1 LRPFATKRP
10 LGEAAPPPQ
19 GLGPGFIFAS
29 KTRNQDASA
38 RAGWRRGRAARA
50 PACVNAPRAAH
61 KTCKSAARR
70 PLLFRGTARPNGAI
84 FVTDQ
89 PQDIAKL
96 KEEIIE
102 VIASEG
108 MVDRSKVTPDATIES
123 LDLKSV
129 DIVMIL
135 TALEEKFNVY
145 IPMDGSL
152 QEAKTVEALIGAIA
166 EHIQKEREN
175 Q

>member
-1 LRPFATKRP
+1 VA
-10 LGEAAPPPQ
+10 EDPQ
-19 GLGPGFIFAS
+19 E
-29 KTRNQDASA
+29 K
-38 RAGWRRGRAARA
+38 
-50 PACVNAPRAAH
+50 
-61 KTCKSAARR
+61 
-70 PLLFRGTARPNGAI
+70 
-84 FVTDQ
+84 
-89 PQDIAKL
+89 AKL
-96 KEEIIE
+96 VDEIIE
-102 VIASEG
+102 VIAAEG

-152 QEAKTVEALIGAIA
+152 QDAKTVAGLIDAIA
-166 EHIQKEREN
+166 DYVLKEREK

>member
-1 LRPFATKRP
+1 VDVADD
-10 LGEAAPPPQ
+10 PQ
-19 GLGPGFIFAS
+19 E
-29 KTRNQDASA
+29 K
-38 RAGWRRGRAARA
+38 
-50 PACVNAPRAAH
+50 
-61 KTCKSAARR
+61 
-70 PLLFRGTARPNGAI
+70 
-84 FVTDQ
+84 
-89 PQDIAKL
+89 AKL
-96 KEEIIE
+96 VEEIIE
-102 VIASEG
+102 VIAAEG

-152 QEAKTVEALIGAIA
+152 QDAKTVEALIDAIA
-166 EHIQKEREN
+166 EYVMKEREK

>member
-1 LRPFATKRP
+1 M
-10 LGEAAPPPQ
+10 
-19 GLGPGFIFAS
+19 
-29 KTRNQDASA
+29 
-38 RAGWRRGRAARA
+38 
-50 PACVNAPRAAH
+50 
-61 KTCKSAARR
+61 
-70 PLLFRGTARPNGAI
+70 
-84 FVTDQ
+84 TDQ
-89 PQDIAKL
+89 PQDLSKL
-96 KEEIIE
+96 KDEIID

-108 MVDRSKVTPDATIES
+108 MIDKEKVTPDATIES

-152 QEAKTVEALIGAIA
+152 QEAKTVDSLIAAIA
-166 EHIQKEREN
+166 DHIRKEREK

>member
-1 LRPFATKRP
+1 VPTAPEGGKQGAGTEKPEAGGSGHALRFKGAGSGPPRQCVARKRGLSP
-10 LGEAAPPPQ
+10 GGEEPETE
-19 GLGPGFIFAS
+19 G
-29 KTRNQDASA
+29 
-38 RAGWRRGRAARA
+38 
-50 PACVNAPRAAH
+50 
-61 KTCKSAARR
+61 
-70 PLLFRGTARPNGAI
+70 
-84 FVTDQ
+84 FVTDN
-89 PQDIAKL
+89 PQDKNQL
-96 KEEIIE
+96 VDEIVE

-108 MVDRSKVTPDATIES
+108 MVDKSKITPDASIES

-152 QEAKTVEALIGAIA
+152 QEAKDVKSLIEAIA
-166 EHIQKEREN
+166 DHIQKEREK

>member
-1 LRPFATKRP
+1 MT
-10 LGEAAPPPQ
+10 EAA
-19 GLGPGFIFAS
+19 S
-29 KTRNQDASA
+29 DN
-38 RAGWRRGRAARA
+38 
-50 PACVNAPRAAH
+50 
-61 KTCKSAARR
+61 
-70 PLLFRGTARPNGAI
+70 
-84 FVTDQ
+84 
-89 PQDIAKL
+89 AKL
-96 KEEIIE
+96 MDEIIE

-108 MVDRSKVTPDATIES
+108 MIDREKITPDATIES

-152 QEAKTVEALIGAIA
+152 QEAKDVKSLMEALAD
-166 EHIQKEREN
+166 HIQKEREK